1 MTIRNFL
8 PGFGMRTVVALAV
21 AAVVVVAALLTVG
34 SPASAQTPPSDEIW
48 SATVTVDR
56 QNHLRGWW
64 ATDPVN
70 IGSSTDQDL
79 STGPNRFELS
89 ILTQSTHTDPGNT
102 NSQASVYIG
111 NGKLKPYASN
121 PFLPFNDNELE
132 SMTLH
137 IGSHTFAFEDATEY
151 SSTDVGYTYSWP
163 RPSGMSAW
171 TSGQTLAVKI
181 TAVQVVSIEAVTAT
195 VEYGGNNNAA
205 ESTAEFKF
213 TRYGSTD
220 NALSF
225 TLNHS
230 YSGHSENATRK
241 FAAGQSS
248 FSNFHWAIDVD
259 SSNNPVCFIT
269 WQIFDDSHYYQ
280 GSPHF
285 ASVTVEGPGTTCQAS
300 M

>member
-21 AAVVVVAALLTVG
+21 AAAVVVAALLSVG

-48 SATVTVDR
+48 SATMTVGI
-56 QNHLRGWW
+56 QNHVRGFWF
-64 ATDPVN
+64 TDPIK
-70 IGSSTDQDL
+70 IGSITDDEF
-79 STGPNRFELS
+79 STGPNTFPVG
-89 ILTQSTHTDPGNT
+89 ILTQSTHENPGNT
-102 NSQASVYIG
+102 VTGNSVYFG
-111 NGKLKPYASN
+111 PSKFVGSSN
-121 PFLPFNDNELE
+121 PWLTFNDNELE

-137 IGSHTFAFEDATEY
+137 IGSHSFAFEDATRY
-151 SSTDVGYTYSWP
+151 GPNTDVGYSYSWP
-163 RPSGMSAW
+163 RPSDMTLW

-181 TAVQVVSIEAVTAT
+181 TAVQVVTIEAVTTT
-195 VEYGGNNNAA
+195 VEYGGNDNAA
-205 ESTAEFKF
+205 ASTAEFKF

-285 ASVTVEGPGTTCQAS
+285 ASVTVEGPGTTCQSS

>member
-1 MTIRNFL
+1 
-8 PGFGMRTVVALAV
+8 MRTVAAV
-21 AAVVVVAALLTVG
+21 AAVVVVAALLAVG

-48 SATVTVDR
+48 SATMTVAR
-56 QNHLRGWW
+56 QDHLRGFWEIN
-64 ATDPVN
+64 AVN
-70 IGSSTDQDL
+70 IGSITDHRF
-79 STGPNRFELS
+79 STGPNTHRVR
-89 ILTQSTHTDPGNT
+89 ILTQSSNADPENT
-102 NSQASVYIG
+102 VSQNSVYIG
-111 NGKLKPYASN
+111 LGARTGDDPE
-121 PFLPFNDNELE
+121 FDDNELE

-137 IGSHTFAFEDATEY
+137 IGSHSFAFEDATKY
-151 SSTDVGYTYSWP
+151 SSFDAGYTYSWP

-171 TSGQTLAVKI
+171 TSGQTVAVSI
-181 TAVQVVSIEAVTAT
+181 TAVQVVIIEAVTTT
-195 VEYGGNNNAA
+195 VEYGGNDNVD

-269 WQIFDDSHYYQ
+269 WQIFDDSHYDQ

-285 ASVTVEGPGTTCQAS
+285 ASVTVEGPGTTCMSS

>member
-8 PGFGMRTVVALAV
+8 PGFGMRTVAAV
-21 AAVVVVAALLTVG
+21 AAVVVVAALLAVG

-48 SATVTVDR
+48 SATMTVAR
-56 QNHLRGWW
+56 QNHLRGFWEIN
-64 ATDPVN
+64 AVN
-70 IGSSTDQDL
+70 IGSITDHRF
-79 STGPNRFELS
+79 STGPNTHRVR
-89 ILTQSTHTDPGNT
+89 ILTQSSNADPENT
-102 NSQASVYIG
+102 VSQNSVYIG
-111 NGKLKPYASN
+111 LGARTGDDPE
-121 PFLPFNDNELE
+121 FDDNELE

-137 IGSHTFAFEDATEY
+137 IGSHSFAFEDATKY
-151 SSTDVGYTYSWP
+151 SSFDAGYTYSWP

-171 TSGQTLAVKI
+171 TSGQTVAVSI
-181 TAVQVVSIEAVTAT
+181 TAVQVVIIEAVTTT

-285 ASVTVEGPGTTCQAS
+285 ASVTVEGPGTTCQSS

>member
-1 MTIRNFL
+1 
-8 PGFGMRTVVALAV
+8 MRTVAALAV
-21 AAVVVVAALLTVG
+21 AAAVVIAALLSVG

-48 SATVTVDR
+48 SATMTVEVK
-56 QNHLRGWW
+56 NHLRGWW
-64 ATDPVN
+64 TTDPVN
-70 IGSSTDQDL
+70 IGSITDQDL

-89 ILTQSTHTDPGNT
+89 ILTQSTHADPGNT

-151 SSTDVGYTYSWP
+151 GLNADVGYTYSWP

-171 TSGQTLAVKI
+171 TSGQTLAVSI
-181 TAVQVVSIEAVTAT
+181 TAVPVVTIEAVTAT

-225 TLNHS
+225 RVTN
-230 YSGHSENATRK
+230 GNIFGGETATRTFK
-241 FAAGQSS
+241 AGVSS
-248 FSNFHWAIDVD
+248 FSNFHWAVD
-259 SSNNPVCFIT
+259 LDNNDAPLCLIF
-269 WQIFDDSHYYQ
+269 WQLRT
-280 GSPHF
+280 GSDYVLGTP
-285 ASVTVEGPGTTCQAS
+285 ASATVAVEGPGTTCMSS

>member
-1 MTIRNFL
+1 M
-8 PGFGMRTVVALAV
+8 
-21 AAVVVVAALLTVG
+21 TVG
-34 SPASAQTPPSDEIW
+34 
-48 SATVTVDR
+48 V
-56 QNHLRGWW
+56 QNHVRGFWF
-64 ATDPVN
+64 TDPVK
-70 IGSSTDQDL
+70 IGSITDDEF
-79 STGPNRFELS
+79 STGPNTFPVG
-89 ILTQSTHTDPGNT
+89 ILTQSTFANPGNT
-102 NSQASVYIG
+102 VSQQSVYFG
-111 NGKLKPYASN
+111 PSKLPPYATN
-121 PFLPFNDNELE
+121 PWLLFNDNELE

-137 IGSHTFAFEDATEY
+137 IGSHSFAFEDATRY
-151 SSTDVGYTYSWP
+151 GPNSDVGYTYSWP

-225 TLNHS
+225 DLNNA
-230 YSGHSENATRK
+230 GGGLTENATRT
-241 FAAGQSS
+241 FNAGQSS

-259 SSNNPVCFIT
+259 NDNDPLCLIL
-269 WQIFDDSHYYQ
+269 WQINYGSHYIQ
-280 GSPHF
+280 GTPHS
-285 ASVTVEGPGTTCQAS
+285 ASVAVEGPGTTCMGS

>member
-1 MTIRNFL
+1 
-8 PGFGMRTVVALAV
+8 MRTVVALAV
-21 AAVVVVAALLTVG
+21 AAAVVIAALLSVG

-48 SATVTVDR
+48 SATMTVGV
-56 QNHLRGWW
+56 QTNLRGYWE
-64 ATDPVN
+64 TDPVN
-70 IGSSTDQDL
+70 IGSITDYDF
-79 STGPNRFELS
+79 STGPQRIEMG
-89 ILTQSTHTDPGNT
+89 ILTQSTYADTSNAVLA
-102 NSQASVYIG
+102 NSVYFG
-111 NGKLKPYASN
+111 AGKLKPYIGIPWSR
-121 PFLPFNDNELE
+121 FNANELE

-137 IGSHTFAFEDATEY
+137 IGSHSFAFDDATEY
-151 SSTDVGYTYSWP
+151 GPHSDVGYTYSWP

>member
-1 MTIRNFL
+1 
-8 PGFGMRTVVALAV
+8 MRTVAALAV
-21 AAVVVVAALLTVG
+21 AAAVVVASLLAVG

-48 SATVTVDR
+48 SATMTVGI
-56 QNHLRGWW
+56 QNHVRGWW
-64 ATDPVN
+64 TTDPVN
-70 IGSSTDQDL
+70 IGSITDQDL

-137 IGSHTFAFEDATEY
+137 IGSHSFAFDDATEY
-151 SSTDVGYTYSWP
+151 GPNSDVGYTYSWP

-225 TLNHS
+225 DVN
-230 YSGHSENATRK
+230 NAGGGLGETVTRTFK
-241 FAAGQSS
+241 AGQSS

-259 SSNNPVCFIT
+259 GSNNPICLIL
-269 WQIFDDSHYYQ
+269 WQIVFRSHYVQ
-280 GSPHF
+280 GTPSS
-285 ASVTVEGPGTTCQAS
+285 AAVAVEGPGTTCMAT